1 MRNIPCLYSIVRF
14 APFVETGEFANV
26 GVVMIA
32 PEQRYFDFRLMIQ
45 RHARVTHFFE
55 QLDAKIYKASMLNL
69 KEELNRVASLL
80 RQHGFDRR
88 FKANDQDFAKR
99 LFAEVVRPRETII
112 KFGEP
117 RAALADDMKA
127 TLDELY
133 GYYVE
138 RKFVTREYQEAVLE
152 RGMRKWLYQARI
164 LNRFARR
171 EIGDE
176 EYHAAFPFV
185 ECHDDRPVKVL
196 KPLHLAHDQ
205 SSKILDHGG
214 QWLFRAG
221 QLKRRNQLP
230 QNLLFAVQKPQGDG
244 ARERACQE
252 IIDGLRDEGAVVLP
266 YSDKEHIMEFASK
279 AA

>member
-1 MRNIPCLYSIVRF
+1 MRNIPCLYSIVQF
-14 APFVETGEFANV
+14 SPFVETGEFANV

-55 QLDAKIYKASMLNL
+55 QLDAKIYKASMYNL
-69 KEELNRVASLL
+69 KEEMNRVASLL
-80 RQHGFDRR
+80 RQHGFDKR
-88 FKANDQDFAKR
+88 FKVNDQDFAKR
-99 LFAEVVRPRETII
+99 LFAEVIRPRETII

-117 RAALADDMKA
+117 RAVLADDLKA

-133 GYYVE
+133 GHYVE

-152 RGMRKWLYQARI
+152 RGIRKWLHQARI
-164 LNRFARR
+164 LNRFVRQ

-185 ECHDDRPVKVL
+185 ECHDGLPVKAL

-214 QWLFRAG
+214 QWLFRIG
-221 QLKRRNQLP
+221 QLKRRKQLP
-230 QNLLFAVQKPQGDG
+230 RDLLFAVQEPQGDG
-244 ARERACQE
+244 PRERACQQ
-252 IIDGLRDEGAVVLP
+252 IVDSLREEGAVVLP
-266 YSDKEHIMEFASK
+266 FSEKENIMEFASK